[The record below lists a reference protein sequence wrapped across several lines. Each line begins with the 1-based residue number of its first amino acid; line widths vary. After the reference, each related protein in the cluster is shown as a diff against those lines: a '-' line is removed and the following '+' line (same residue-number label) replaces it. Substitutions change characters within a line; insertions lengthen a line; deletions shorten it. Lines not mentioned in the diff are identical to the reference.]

1 MGFKIAI
8 IGAGSVGFTKKLF
21 TDILCVPEFQ
31 DVEFALTDLS
41 EHNLSMIREILE
53 TVVKV
58 NKLPAKVT
66 ATTDRRKAI
75 EGARY
80 IISCV
85 RVGGLEA
92 YADDI
97 RIPLKYGIDQCV
109 GDTICAGGILYGQ
122 RNIPVILDFCKDIRE
137 VAAPGAKFLNY
148 ANPMAMNTWAAI
160 EYGKVDTVGLCHG
173 VQHGAE
179 QIAEVLGAKSLS
191 DLDYICSGIN
201 HQTWFVDLKLNGRP
215 IGKDELVAAFE
226 AHPVFSQ
233 QEKLRIDVLK
243 RFGVYSTESNGHLS
257 EYLPWYRKRPD
268 EITRWID
275 MSDWIHGETGGY
287 LRHSTETRNWF
298 ETEFPQFLSSAA
310 KPFDKSKRSNEH
322 ASHILEAL
330 ETGRVY
336 RGHFNVKNN
345 GIITNLPA
353 DAIIESPGFVDRFG
367 INMVSGITLP
377 EACAATCMASINVQR
392 MSVHAAITGDID
404 LLKLAVL
411 HDPLVGAVATPEEV
425 WQMVDE
431 MVVAQAEWLPQ
442 YAHAVP
448 AARERLAEG
457 KVKTRDWAGAARR
470 TVRSI
475 DELRVEKAAQK
486 EAVTEG
492 NEAGAAKDGRPVA
505 APVKTRERQARG
517 VLPFGR
523 NDDDT
528 DTQAPYRRLE
538 LRRFAD
544 CAQRPRL

>member
-1 MGFKIAI
+1 MSRFKIAI

-21 TDILCVPEFQ
+21 TDILCVPELR
-31 DVEFALTDLS
+31 DVEFALTDIS
-41 EHNLSMIREILE
+41 EHNLKMIESILLRI
-53 TVVKV
+53 VKSSQ
-58 NKLPAKVT
+58 LPARVT

-85 RVGGLEA
+85 RVGGLAA

-97 RIPLKYGIDQCV
+97 RIPLKYGVDQCV

-137 VAAPGAKFLNY
+137 LAEPGAKFLNY

-160 EYGKVDTVGLCHG
+160 EFGKVDTVGLCHG

-179 QIAEVLGAKSLS
+179 QIAEVLGAGEGE
-191 DLDYICSGIN
+191 LDYVCSGIN
-201 HQTWFVDLKLNGRP
+201 HQTWFVDVRVKGRK

-226 AHPVFSQ
+226 AHPVFSR

-257 EYLPWYRKRPD
+257 EYLPWYRKRP
-268 EITRWID
+268 EETAKWID

-287 LRHSTETRNWF
+287 LRYSTETRNWF
-298 ETEFPQFLSSAA
+298 ETEFPQFLEDAG
-310 KPFDKSKRSNEH
+310 KPFDPRRRSNEH

-336 RGHFNVKNN
+336 RGHFNVRND
-345 GIITNLPA
+345 GVITNLPS

-367 INMVSGITLP
+367 INMVAGITLP
-377 EACAATCMASINVQR
+377 EACAATCISSINVQR
-392 MSVHAAITGDID
+392 MSVHAAISGDID

-411 HDPLVGAVATPEEV
+411 HDPLVGAICTPEEV

-431 MVVAQAEWLPQ
+431 MVVAQAQWLPQ
-442 YAHAVP
+442 FAHAIDG
-448 AARERLAEG
+448 ARERLSRA
-457 KVKTRDWAGAARR
+457 T
-470 TVRSI
+470 
-475 DELRVEKAAQK
+475 
-486 EAVTEG
+486 
-492 NEAGAAKDGRPVA
+492 
-505 APVKTRERQARG
+505 VKTREWKGVARRE
-517 VLPFGR
+517 VR
-523 NDDDT
+523 SIEEIR
-528 DTQAPYRRLE
+528 AE
-538 LRRFAD
+538 KEAMKLRA
-544 CAQRPRL
+544 AG

>member
-1 MGFKIAI
+1 MSFKIAI

-21 TDILCVPEFQ
+21 TDILCVPEFR
-31 DVEFALTDLS
+31 DVEFALTDIS
-41 EHNLSMIREILE
+41 EHNLGMIREILE
-53 TVVKV
+53 CIVEA
-58 NKLPAKVT
+58 NGLPTRVT
-66 ATTDRRKAI
+66 ATTDRRRAL

-92 YADDI
+92 YAEDI

-137 VAAPGAKFLNY
+137 VAAPDAKFLNY

-160 EYGKVDTVGLCHG
+160 EYGRVDAIGLCHG

-179 QIAEVLGAKSLS
+179 QIAEVLGAASVKE
-191 DLDYICSGIN
+191 LDYICSGIN
-201 HQTWFVDLKLNGRP
+201 HQTWFIDLKLNGRR
-215 IGKDELVAAFE
+215 IGKDELIAAFE
-226 AHPVFSQ
+226 AHPVYSQ

-243 RFGVYSTESNGHLS
+243 RFGFYSTESNGHLS

-298 ETEFPQFLSSAA
+298 ETEFPQFLEQA
-310 KPFDKSKRSNEH
+310 KTPIDPARRSNEH

-336 RGHFNVKNN
+336 RGHFNVRNT
-345 GIITNLPA
+345 GVITNLPA

-377 EACAATCMASINVQR
+377 EACVATCMASINVQR
-392 MSVHAAITGDID
+392 MSVHAAVTGDIA

-431 MVVAQAEWLPQ
+431 MVVAQARWLPQ
-442 YAHAVP
+442 YADAVP
-448 AARERLAEG
+448 AAQERLARSR
-457 KVKTRDWAGAARR
+457 VTTRDWAGAARR
-470 TVRSI
+470 QVRSI
-475 DELRVEKAAQK
+475 EELRAEKAALK
-486 EAVTEG
+486 A
-492 NEAGAAKDGRPVA
+492 AG
-505 APVKTRERQARG
+505 
-517 VLPFGR
+517 
-523 NDDDT
+523 
-528 DTQAPYRRLE
+528 
-538 LRRFAD
+538 
-544 CAQRPRL
+544 